1 MQRQDSRWIRIVVA
15 SLGVFSLWLARAGLA
30 QDKVRF
36 RDLCDAMFDEGK
48 GEDIAKLIGYQVPAT
63 QVIALQ
69 YKVLL
74 YEKGDDKAVEKVVDP
89 KTYPFKVG
97 DRIRLTVEPFTKSYI
112 YIFHVGA
119 SGKQV
124 FLLPREIRAAPAR
137 CPIPRRWAAPP
148 LVDARKQVSLPRDG
162 FFEFVAPPGSEK
174 LLVVAAQKPVPDM
187 NVLASVLAKFND
199 PKAVLTP
206 EEQEV
211 KKTLNATVEA
221 NLKSVQEREIEK
233 RDQVVKFRGIGDE
246 TKRKDLAQDVQT
258 RAPVS
263 ATLEVPGQK
272 PSQGTLAVYI
282 SVRPGDKQGGPSSL
296 LVTIPLKSGVV
307 AAAGAGQ

>member
-1 MQRQDSRWIRIVVA
+1 MQKENSRWIWIVAA
-15 SLGVFSLWLARAGLA
+15 SLGVLVLWLARAGLA

-97 DRIRLTVEPFTKSYI
+97 DRIRLTIEPYTKSYI

-119 SGKQV
+119 SGKHL
-124 FLLPREIRAAPAR
+124 FLLPRQGKE
-137 CPIPRRWAAPP
+137 PP
-148 LVDARKQVSLPRDG
+148 LLDAKRQVSLPADG
-162 FFEFVAPPGSEK
+162 FFRFVPPPGDEK
-174 LLVVAAQKPVPDM
+174 LLVVAAQKPIADLGL
-187 NVLASVLAKFND
+187 LASVLSKYND
-199 PKAVLTP
+199 PNAQFTP
-206 EEQEV
+206 QEQEV
-211 KKTLNATVEA
+211 KKSLNATVEA

-246 TKRKDLAQDVQT
+246 GERKKLAQDVQT
-258 RAPVS
+258 RGPVS

-272 PSQGTLAVYI
+272 PNQGTLAVYI
-282 SVRPGDKQGGPSSL
+282 SVKPGDKSGGPSSL
-296 LVTIPLKSGVV
+296 LVTIPLKSALV
-307 AAAGAGQ
+307 AASGAGR